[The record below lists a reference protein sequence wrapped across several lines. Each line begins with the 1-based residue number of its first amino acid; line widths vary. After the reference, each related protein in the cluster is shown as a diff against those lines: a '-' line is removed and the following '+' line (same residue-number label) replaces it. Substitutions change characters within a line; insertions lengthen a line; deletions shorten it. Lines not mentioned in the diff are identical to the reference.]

1 MSNFQHSCCVS
12 QLPDADM
19 QAAPVAMARAA
30 LRAREIAIQTGT
42 PLVVVVVVVR
52 EGKLIEAVVLPEVKK
67 TMDDLTIQHKIGLQA
82 NRYGHLQPVGC
93 AACCARGCSE

>member
-19 QAAPVAMARAA
+19 QAAPVALARAA

-42 PLVVVVVVVR
+42 PLVVVR

-67 TMDDLTIQHKIGLQA
+67 TMGDLTIQHKIGLQA

>member
-1 MSNFQHSCCVS
+1 MSNFQYSCCVS

-19 QAAPVAMARAA
+19 QAAPVALARAA

-42 PLVVVVVVVR
+42 PLVVVR

-67 TMDDLTIQHKIGLQA
+67 TMDDLTLSLIHI
-82 NRYGHLQPVGC
+82 
-93 AACCARGCSE
+93 